1 MNSLQNYPVVS
12 SIDVRW
18 SDMDAFGHVNNNMY
32 YRYFETARF
41 AYYEK
46 LGILDLKREDNI
58 GPIMAESSCRYLKP
72 LSFPDRLSV
81 GAKIRSVGKTSFT
94 MEFIII
100 SEKTGTAATG
110 KATLVMYDYA
120 QGEKIPLPA
129 ALKESINDIEKGYA
143 EKDRS

>member
-1 MNSLQNYPVVS
+1 MNSLHNYPVIS

-46 LGILDLKREDNI
+46 LGILDLKRRNNI
-58 GPIMAESSCRYLKP
+58 GPIMAESSCRYLNP
-72 LSFPDRLSV
+72 LSFPDRLTV
-81 GAKIRSVGKTSFT
+81 GARIQSVGKTSFT
-94 MEFIII
+94 MEFVII

-110 KATLVMYDYA
+110 KATLVMYDYEK
-120 QGEKIPLPA
+120 GEKIPLPA
-129 ALKESINDIEKGYA
+129 TLKESINYIEKGNA
-143 EKDRS
+143 ESGKR